1 MEDIKQREIIR
12 KIYVDRSVTWF
23 VQAMLE
29 DSHLVSVSLGDKDS
43 ISIFY
48 DFSIERDILEY
59 LNLIRN
65 FIIFEFGEKSLIIF

>member
-29 DSHLVSVSLGDKDS
+29 DSPLVSVSLGDKDS

>member
-1 MEDIKQREIIR
+1 MEDIKKREVIR
-12 KIYVDRSVTWF
+12 KIYVDRTVTWF

-48 DFSIERDILEY
+48 DFSIKADVFEY
-59 LNLIRN
+59 LDLIRN
-65 FIIFEFGEKSLIIF
+65 FLIFEFGEKSLIIF

>member
-1 MEDIKQREIIR
+1 MEDINKREVIR
-12 KIYVDRSVTWF
+12 KIYVDRKVTWF

-29 DSHLVSVSLGDKDS
+29 DSHLVSVSLGDKNS

-48 DFSIERDILEY
+48 DFSIEADIFEY

-65 FIIFEFGEKSLIIF
+65 FITFEFGEKSLIIF